1 MKTERARG
9 NGERNENE
17 EFPSVATREGGKDAD
32 VLRPSEAEIAE
43 SKKECAEKTA
53 LPRWFN
59 G

>member
-1 MKTERARG
+1 MKMKS
-9 NGERNENE
+9 
-17 EFPSVATREGGKDAD
+17 FPVLQQGGKDAD